1 MTRMENI
8 FHIYCVKITG
18 KEKHQ
23 NIGCDCLSWQ
33 EFIKRIKKKILIFF
47 MLELYLNESLL
58 LLLSKNSTKNSV
70 CSITRNI
77 NEVLSTNQRNRT
89 LIWSSTMNRPKLH

>member
-8 FHIYCVKITG
+8 LHIYCVKITG

-33 EFIKRIKKKILIFF
+33 EFIKRIKKKNPNF
-47 MLELYLNESLL
+47 LYA
-58 LLLSKNSTKNSV
+58 
-70 CSITRNI
+70 
-77 NEVLSTNQRNRT
+77 RT
-89 LIWSSTMNRPKLH
+89 LFK